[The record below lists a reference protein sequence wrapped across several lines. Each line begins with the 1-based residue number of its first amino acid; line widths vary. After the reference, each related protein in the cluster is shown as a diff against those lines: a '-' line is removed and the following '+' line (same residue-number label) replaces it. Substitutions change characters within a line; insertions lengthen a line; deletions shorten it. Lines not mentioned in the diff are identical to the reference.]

1 MSATRHSR
9 EQGQATTE
17 TMLLTWIIVI
27 FVAAVYQL
35 FMTNQTLYR
44 TLTIVHR
51 EMFQQAFDANR
62 ADLHYAG
69 DDNHGWHTNVILNP
83 TTIPEVRVPLFGVF
97 AQYASQSRLAQHQQA
112 VYPQGVVFDEAGVL
126 RMWSNSPVVLSP
138 SGVLS
143 DDDPSL
149 CGGEIFPPCKRVKAA
164 SGTYLNLFEAFG
176 EIIGNAGELI
186 DALGQHGLT
195 IEQLEHWLESE
206 LGTATDNVGGVE
218 EKKEELAERCALCQ
232 KVPLTCHADLPDVC
246 KELGYW

>member
-1 MSATRHSR
+1 MRATRHAGER
-9 EQGQATTE
+9 GQATTE

-35 FMTNQTLYR
+35 FMTNQTVYR

-62 ADLHYAG
+62 YDLHYAG
-69 DDNHGWHTNVILNP
+69 DDNGWHTNVILNP

-97 AQYASQSRLAQHQQA
+97 AQYASQSRLAAHQQA
-112 VYPQGVVFDEAGVL
+112 VYPQGVVFDEAGAL

-143 DDDPSL
+143 NDDPSL

-164 SGTYLNLFEAFG
+164 SGTYMNLFEAFG
-176 EIIGNAGELI
+176 EIIANAGDLI
-186 DALGQHGLT
+186 GALGQHGLT
-195 IEQLEHWLESE
+195 VEQLEHWLESE
-206 LGTATDNVGGVE
+206 LGSAMDDVGGVE
-218 EKKEELAERCALCQ
+218 EKKEELAGRCALCKLSQ
-232 KVPLTCHADLPDVC
+232 ITCHADLPDVC